1 MTIHELSDR
10 FGVSRRTIHNWRQRG
25 IIPPPLGT
33 RRGPTAR
40 YGQAH
45 VEAIQAWLALRHHFV
60 SGTAA
65 LAHCREHGMTLTEY
79 LREREASVRDFGIG
93 IA

>member
-1 MTIHELSDR
+1 MTIRELAER
-10 FGVSRRTIHNWRQRG
+10 FGVSPRTIHGWRERG
-25 IIPPPLGT
+25 IIPAPFGS
-33 RRGPTAR
+33 RKHAH
-40 YGQAH
+40 YGQVH

-65 LAHCREHGMTLTEY
+65 IAYCRENGISLSEY
-79 LREREASVRDFGIG
+79 LREREESVRDFGIG